1 MRAAP
6 TSSIVGLVTIARPQV
21 GVTQRPNVI
30 DGLSTEGFYRCRW
43 PSSGT
48 YGGQLGSHGD
58 AYYRM
63 AVGAGP
69 TNRIDFSAE
78 L

>member
-6 TSSIVGLVTIARPQV
+6 TASFIGTVIIARPQV
-21 GVTQRPNVI
+21 GVTQRPNAI
-30 DGLSTEGFYRCRW
+30 GGLSTEGFQNCSW

-48 YGGQLGSHGD
+48 YGGSLGSHGD

-63 AVGAGP
+63 AVGDGP
-69 TNRIDFSAE
+69 TNRIDFDAE